1 MYGGTH
7 AWGDIIILTNCI
19 CPTKKYIL
27 DSNHNL
33 YMFCYSPIL
42 GCYRRKSSWVDF
54 VAILEFEFI
63 FNGFLLKNLAKSV
76 LRQNRG
82 GRKKPKEREREGLEI
97 LHAPMKSA
105 YNFYTS

>member
-1 MYGGTH
+1 
-7 AWGDIIILTNCI
+7 
-19 CPTKKYIL
+19 
-27 DSNHNL
+27 
-33 YMFCYSPIL
+33 MFCYSPIL